1 MALKSS
7 QCYHHQSETERSTE
21 GNDIIKIMIQ
31 KITLTWTTLSLLT
44 MSCRLTGPHIY
55 PRHTRKIVIAKK
67 NHPDIFLLLA
77 LFSHCAV
84 IIGYNPSKTERA

>member
-21 GNDIIKIMIQ
+21 GNDIIKIMTQ

-55 PRHTRKIVIAKK
+55 PRTKDLNCKK